1 MCLLLA
7 TQRAVIAA
15 LGGGMVRANMSEVL
29 VGKVARATESR
40 HATGAEKEIPD
51 IREYSKGA
59 PGYFQRWDPH
69 SGRSPGGAGRS
80 CSASPPT
87 NSPT

>member
-1 MCLLLA
+1 
-7 TQRAVIAA
+7 
-15 LGGGMVRANMSEVL
+15 MSEVL

-51 IREYSKGA
+51 IREYSRA
-59 PGYFQRWDPH
+59 PPATSSDGTRTPA
-69 SGRSPGGAGRS
+69 RSPGGAGRS

-87 NSPT
+87 NWPT